1 MEVLKLKPEELSTL
15 KEVLEKDIAELRVEI
30 RHTDN
35 SECHEML
42 RHKEET
48 LEKIFSALPVG
59 KKS

>member
-35 SECHEML
+35 SECREML
-42 RHKEET
+42 RHKEEI